1 MGPIM
6 SNVRE
11 VISLW
16 NIKQEVTAL
25 SNRVWGTLRTPES
38 EVPFKASYQP
48 INLIKCVN
56 IVLVLE
62 YYTRLYYTC
71 TIV

>member
-1 MGPIM
+1 MGPMM
-6 SNVRE
+6 SNSRE

-25 SNRVWGTLRTPES
+25 SNRVWGTLRQES
-38 EVPFKASYQP
+38 DVPFHASYHP
-48 INLIKCVN
+48 IKLVKCVK

-62 YYTRLYYTC
+62 YYARLYYTC